1 MFFSVPGAPSPSDPS
16 FRYEKC
22 VDITS
27 PEVGDIEL
35 HVEPCGVGSVLFTV

>member
-22 VDITS
+22 VGITS

-35 HVEPCGVGSVLFTV
+35 HVEACGVSSVLFTV